1 MLLVPGRRVVHDGLV
16 TSFTATAELIQI
28 KFSNFAI
35 RYKTI
40 AFHIMLFNKETYI
53 ERRQALKKRLG
64 SGLVLLFGNNDSPS
78 NYPSNSYR
86 FRQDSSFLYFY
97 GQHREGLVGVIDI
110 DADSWATTSAS
121 TTSYGLAR

>member
-1 MLLVPGRRVVHDGLV
+1 MLLVPGRRMVCHGLV
-16 TSFTATAELIQI
+16 TSFTATAGLIQI

-53 ERRQALKKRLG
+53 ERRLALKKRLG

-78 NYPSNSYR
+78 NYPSYSYR
-86 FRQDSSFLYFY
+86 FRQDRSFL
-97 GQHREGLVGVIDI
+97 
-110 DADSWATTSAS
+110 
-121 TTSYGLAR
+121 